1 MKHRIPPPWLL
12 ALTYVMTIAAVAGSI
27 CVAVYEATEWWS
39 YIVYIPSALLLGYT
53 VYTLVLIIPSIKP
66 KVLELAKRH
75 DFTDNLVSDYAFRT
89 SVFSMTSYILN
100 IAFAIF
106 NGVMGI
112 ITGSVWYGVM
122 CAYYFAL
129 SIMRVFVFFHGRR
142 ARRLEDENKRDIAEL
157 KVFRNC
163 GIFLVGLEV
172 ALGGALVHVLLA
184 GSPDGYEMIVSIG
197 SAAFAFTKIILAIYN
212 FFKARRTK
220 DPIVQSFRNINVT
233 GAMVSLLAT
242 QIALTST
249 FSEGDKSM
257 TVLNAVVGAAIC
269 LATVVMGAGMIVS
282 AMHNIKVKKGEA
294 KCQAN

>member
-1 MKHRIPPPWLL
+1 MKKIIPPPWLL
-12 ALTYVMTIAAVAGSI
+12 ALTYVVTIAAVVGSI
-27 CVAVYEATEWWS
+27 CVVAYEISEWWT
-39 YIVYIPSALLLGYT
+39 YIIYLLAALLLGYT
-53 VYTLVLIIPSIKP
+53 VYTLVFIIPTIKP

-75 DFTDNLVSDYAFRT
+75 DFTDNLVTDYAFRT
-89 SVFSMTSYILN
+89 SVFSMTSYTLN

-112 ITGSVWYGVM
+112 ITGAVWYGVM
-122 CAYYFAL
+122 CAYYLAL
-129 SIMRVFVFFHGRR
+129 SIMRVFVFYFGRR
-142 ARRLEDENKRDIAEL
+142 AKKMTDETVRDVAEL

-172 ALGGALVHVLLA
+172 ALGGALVQVLLA

-249 FSEGDKSM
+249 FSEGDTSM
-257 TVLNAVVGAAIC
+257 TALNAVVGAAIC
-269 LATVVMGAGMIVS
+269 LVTAVMGAAMIVS
-282 AMHNIKVKKGEA
+282 AMRNIKAKKGETI
-294 KCQAN
+294 CQAN